1 MAGGLPA
8 ERHLAADRLSADSR
22 ADVFHWRTTAGEEV
36 DFVVEA
42 GGRLLPI
49 EIESAGRPRIGDAAR
64 LRTFRTEYGSEARA
78 GLLLHTGSALE
89 WLAPDV
95 LAVPWWK
102 LL

>member
-1 MAGGLPA
+1 MAGGIPA
-8 ERHLAADRLSADSR
+8 ERHLAADGLSTDSR

-36 DFVVEA
+36 DFVIEA
-42 GGRLLPI
+42 GGRLLPV
-49 EIESAGRPRIGDAAR
+49 EIKSAGRPRIGDAAR
-64 LRTFRTEYGSEARA
+64 LRTFRTEYGSAARA
-78 GLLLHTGSALE
+78 GFLLHTGGALE